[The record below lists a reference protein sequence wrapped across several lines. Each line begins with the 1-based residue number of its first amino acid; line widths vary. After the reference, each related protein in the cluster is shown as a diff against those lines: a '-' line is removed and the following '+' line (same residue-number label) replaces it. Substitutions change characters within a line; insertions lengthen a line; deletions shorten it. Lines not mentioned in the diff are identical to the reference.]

1 MAIGRMNGGARRI
14 REARDW
20 KKNRKASCR
29 HAELQ
34 VSKGP
39 PEGAIGLAT
48 NWLYETATWT

>member
-1 MAIGRMNGGARRI
+1 MVEPGRRI